1 MALFLLML
9 LRQFVTDVWI
19 FRLLLL
25 RHCSDHRVLCQL
37 AIQTLL
43 QRLIDAKTAATSQQR
58 GGQPNRS
65 GGCGSHRAVHSRRC
79 AGGK

>member
-1 MALFLLML
+1 MRRLLFLLLL

-37 AIQTLL
+37 VIQTLL
-43 QRLIDAKTAATSQQR
+43 QRLVDTAKAAGLTVAPAADALTV
-58 GGQPNRS
+58 PDF
-65 GGCGSHRAVHSRRC
+65 VF
-79 AGGK
+79 AGW